1 MTYSLFKSLACSIP
15 FLLLAGA
22 HARTID
28 PDRALTQFPHQ
39 VWKVEDGLPQNS
51 IQAILQTRDG
61 YIWLGTQ
68 EGLVRFDGV
77 LFTVFNKR
85 SVKALKSNYI
95 LTLFEDSRG
104 NLWIGTNGGGLTRY
118 KGNRFQT
125 FTRTD
130 GLSGNIVL
138 ALTET
143 PDGALWIGTKSG
155 GLSRYKNGVFTT
167 YQLGKTL
174 SKPTVL
180 SLHRDTRGTL
190 WIGTDKAGLYRL
202 SQDRIE
208 LFPAP
213 LKDCMIVALCES
225 PTGSLWIGTYDHG
238 LFELT
243 INRPDTIL
251 EKIAIQDIHVL
262 SLLKDKADVLWIGT
276 DGKGLIRYRNGVFD
290 SYTSSEGLSNNVV
303 LSIFE
308 DREGSLWIGTNSGG
322 LNRLK
327 EGKFLAY
334 SSREGLSSD
343 FCNVVLEDS
352 RGRLWI
358 GTENGLNILEHGV
371 IKTIAIGNGLRGTR
385 ILSLCEDTRGA
396 LWIGTN
402 GSGLIRFNK
411 GVFKTFTTADG
422 LTSDIVLSILQ
433 DYHGDL
439 WVGTTNGGLTR
450 YHNGRFTPYKIGN
463 GEFDDDVW
471 ALHEDKQRRL
481 WIGTNGSGLVQYQN
495 GRFNALTTSDGLSN
509 DHVLCLYDDADGN
522 LWIGTSGGGLNRYR
536 DGVFTSYTT
545 EQGLFNDVIYAI
557 LEDHEGKLWMSSN
570 MGVFSV
576 RKTDLALFDK
586 GKLDEIP
593 CTSYGIE
600 DGMRS
605 RECNGG
611 NQPAGW
617 KARNGV
623 LWFATIEGVAGIDPA
638 NIPMN
643 TCPPMLALEQVFING
658 SPVDPHKPI
667 TLPAGSGDL
676 EFHYAALSFLNPSK
690 VRYAYMLE
698 GFDDGWVQA
707 QDRRI
712 AYYTNIPP
720 GEYVFKVK
728 ARNEDGVQSR
738 KSAILSFYLE
748 PPFYQKW
755 WFFTI
760 FGLAVGFTGL
770 AGYRIRIRTLIN
782 RTEALERTVS
792 ERTAEIERAYS
803 RLEELNNQLEMRV
816 RERTLELEKEKNKL
830 AQAEERFRT
839 SVETLLDGFAIFSAI
854 RDDNGNIVDFRY
866 EYINTAGCRLFRLL
880 RENVIGNTLLNMKPE
895 PLDQQMFPQYVSVVE
910 TGIHFNTELRRKS
923 TTGKKSG
930 DINMD
935 IDIRASKF
943 GDGLVVTWRD
953 ISERKEAEERI
964 TRSTSQL
971 RTLTRRLA
979 EMEETERK
987 QLASELHDRVSQS
1000 LTALNINLNLI
1011 HNQISGFATKQVL
1024 DRMNDAL
1031 ELVEETTR
1039 RIRNLMS
1046 DLRPQVLDDYGLMAA
1061 LRWYC
1066 EQFSLRTGIVVHLEG
1081 LEPHPRLQPATET
1094 ALFRI
1099 TQEALTNVARHA
1111 HAKTATVRVDDRGNR
1126 LHLHIVDDGCGFD
1139 PASPPKSENRP
1150 RWGLIIMQERALA
1163 VGGILQINS
1172 IPGQGTTILVIVE
1185 KK

>member
-1 MTYSLFKSLACSIP
+1 MTRSIRTRLVCGV
-15 FLLLAGA
+15 FSLLLFSTP
-22 HARTID
+22 ARAID
-28 PDRALTQFPHQ
+28 PDRALTQFPHE

-61 YIWLGTQ
+61 YLWLGTQ

-77 LFTVFNKR
+77 RFAVFNKR

-95 LTLFEDSRG
+95 LTLFEDSHG

-118 KGNRFQT
+118 KDNRFQT
-125 FTRTD
+125 FTRKE
-130 GLSGNIVL
+130 GLGGNIVL

-143 PDGALWIGTKSG
+143 PDGSLWIGTKSG
-155 GLSRYKNGVFTT
+155 GVSRFTNGVFAT
-167 YQLGKTL
+167 YRIEETISQ
-174 SKPTVL
+174 PTVL
-180 SLHRDTRGTL
+180 SLCSDSYGNL
-190 WIGTDKAGLYRL
+190 WIGTDKGGLYHL
-202 SQDRIE
+202 SQNRLE

-213 LKDCMIVALCES
+213 LQDYMIVAISES
-225 PTGSLWIGTYDHG
+225 RTGNLWVGTYDHG

-243 INRPDTIL
+243 INPEDTIL
-251 EKIAIQDIHVL
+251 KAIAFQDIHVL
-262 SLLKDKADVLWIGT
+262 SLFEDRAGVLWIGS
-276 DGKGLIRYRNGVFD
+276 DGKGLIRYRNGIFD
-290 SYTSSEGLSNNVV
+290 SYTSKEGLSNDVV
-303 LSIFE
+303 LSILE
-308 DREGSLWIGTNSGG
+308 DREGSLWVGTNSGG

-327 EGKFLAY
+327 EGKFLSY
-334 SSREGLSSD
+334 SRREGLSSD

-352 RGRLWI
+352 QGRLWI
-358 GTENGLNILEHGV
+358 GTENGLNVLDHGV
-371 IKTIAIGNGLRGTR
+371 IKTLTSGNGLHGKR
-385 ILSLCEDTRGA
+385 IISLCEDNNGA

-402 GSGLIRFNK
+402 GSGLIRYDK
-411 GVFKTFTTADG
+411 GSFHTFTTADG
-422 LTSDIVLSILQ
+422 LPSDIILSILQ
-433 DYHGDL
+433 DHNGDL
-439 WVGTTNGGLTR
+439 WIGTTGGGLTR
-450 YHNGRFTPYKIGN
+450 YHGGRFTPYKIGR
-463 GEFDDDVW
+463 GGSDDDVW
-471 ALHEDKQRRL
+471 AILEDKQHTL
-481 WIGTNGSGLVQYQN
+481 WIGTNGGGLIQYRN
-495 GRFNALTTSDGLSN
+495 GRFKVLTTRDGLSN
-509 DHVLCLYDDADGN
+509 DHVLCLYDDTDGN

-536 DGVFTSYTT
+536 DGSITSYTT
-545 EQGLFNDVIYAI
+545 NQGLFNDVIYAI
-557 LEDHEGKLWMSSN
+557 LEDDGGKLWMSSN
-570 MGVFSV
+570 MGIFSV
-576 RKTDLALFDK
+576 RKTDLSLFDRR
-586 GKLDEIP
+586 KLDEIP
-593 CTSYGIE
+593 CVSYGIE

-617 KARNGV
+617 RAHDGV
-623 LWFATIEGVAGIDPA
+623 LWFATIEGVAGINPA
-638 NIPMN
+638 NMPIN
-643 TCPPMLALEQVFING
+643 TYPPMLTLQKVYING
-658 SPVDPHKPI
+658 APLDTHKPI
-667 TLPAGSGDL
+667 EVPVGSGDL

-698 GFDDGWVQA
+698 GFDEGWVQA

-728 ARNEDGVQSR
+728 ARNEDGIPSR
-738 KSAILSFYLE
+738 QSAILALYLE

-755 WFFTI
+755 WFFTLVVLVI
-760 FGLAVGFTGL
+760 GFTAL
-770 AGYRIRIRTLIN
+770 TGYRIRIRTLVN
-782 RTEALERTVS
+782 RTESLERTVS

-803 RLEELNNQLEMRV
+803 RLEELNNQLEMHV

-854 RDDNGNIVDFRY
+854 RDASGTIVDFRY
-866 EYINTAGCRLFRLL
+866 EYINTAGCRIFRLSG
-880 RENVIGNTLLNMKPE
+880 ENVIGNTLLNIKPE
-895 PLDQQMFPQYVSVVE
+895 PLDQQMFSQYVSVVE
-910 TGIHFNTELRRKS
+910 SGIHFNTELRRTS
-923 TTGKKSG
+923 PGGSASG
-930 DINMD
+930 NNHLD

-953 ISERKEAEERI
+953 ISERKKAEERI

-1011 HNQISGFATKQVL
+1011 HNQIARFATKQVI
-1024 DRMNDAL
+1024 DRMKDAL

-1066 EQFSLRTGIVVHLEG
+1066 EQFSLRTGIVVRLEG
-1081 LEPHPRLQPATET
+1081 SEPQPRLRPATET

-1111 HAKTATVRVDDRGNR
+1111 NAKTAIVRVEDEKDRIHVR
-1126 LHLHIVDDGCGFD
+1126 IIDDGCGFD
-1139 PASPPKSENRP
+1139 SSSPPKSENRP

-1163 VGGILQINS
+1163 VGGILQIDS
-1172 IPGQGTTILVIVE
+1172 HPGQGTAILIEVE